1 VQQILDGIYWLLGQG
16 MDSNVF
22 IIESNGE
29 TLLIDSGL
37 GERMSQMFGGQAQ
50 SMIQLEKAMKV
61 KNIKQ
66 VLLTHGHLDHVGGI
80 MSLQSKLNIK
90 TIYASKI
97 ESQFLKAGTNSYIS
111 PFMGSECDP
120 IPVSHELEEGSKI
133 QIGTYSFQILYTP
146 GHTSGSISLWEP
158 NHKVLVSGD
167 TVFPQGSFGRTDLP
181 TGSSKEL
188 IVSLKRLSNLNV
200 KVLLPGHMPPMI
212 SSSDSTAKSIQRS
225 YHIAQEMFTY
235 Y

>member
-1 VQQILDGIYWLLGQG
+1 MQQILDGIYWLLGQG

-29 TLLIDSGL
+29 ALLIDSGL
-37 GERMSQMFGGQAQ
+37 GDRMSQMFGGQTH
-50 SMIQLEKAMKV
+50 SVIQLEKAIIAK
-61 KNIKQ
+61 KIEQ

-80 MSLQSKLNIK
+80 MTLQSKLNIE

-97 ESQFLKAGTNSYIS
+97 EAQFLKAGTNSFIS

-120 IPVSHELEEGSKI
+120 IPVSQELEEGSKLS
-133 QIGTYSFQILYTP
+133 IGSYTFQILHTP

-158 NHKVLVSGD
+158 NQKVLISGD

-181 TGSSKEL
+181 TGSSKDL
-188 IVSLKRLSNLNV
+188 IASLKRLSKLDA
-200 KVLLPGHMPPMI
+200 KVLLPGHMPPII
-212 SSSDSTAKSIQRS
+212 SSSDSTARSIQRS
-225 YHIAQEMFTY
+225 YQIAQEMFTY